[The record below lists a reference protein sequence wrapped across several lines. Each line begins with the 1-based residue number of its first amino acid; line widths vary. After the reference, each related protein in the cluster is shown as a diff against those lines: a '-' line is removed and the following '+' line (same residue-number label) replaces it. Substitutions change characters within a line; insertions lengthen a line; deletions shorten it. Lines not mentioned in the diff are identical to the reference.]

1 MAEFS
6 TNSQLVTGTAT
17 ANRGILAELMRHNG
31 FSNYKREWWHFTYNG
46 VHDPKSW
53 DIELK

>member
-1 MAEFS
+1 
-6 TNSQLVTGTAT
+6 VTGTAT

-31 FSNYKREWWHFTYNG
+31 FSNYKREWWHFTYNAAY
-46 VHDPKSW
+46 DPRVW